1 MLRATRG
8 FGILENFLSIQ
19 RMKLAQNSIKKHNK
33 SGKILDIGCGA
44 YPLFLINSE
53 FEEKVGIDQIHNP
66 REIKHL
72 NLTLKNYDLTKEKAL
87 PFHKNSFDTIT
98 MLAFIEHID
107 PKKVDSLLK
116 NCYRLLKKDGILF
129 LTTPAKWSH
138 LPLKIMAKLRLV
150 SPDEIKE
157 HKQTYYLK
165 ELVKKLIEAEFEYN
179 KIEKGHFEFFLN
191 LWICAKK

>member
-19 RMKLAQNSIKKHNK
+19 RMKIAQKSIKKHNK
-33 SGKILDIGCGA
+33 TGKILDIGCGT

-53 FEEKVGIDQIHNP
+53 FEEKVGIDQILNP
-66 REIKHL
+66 IEIKDL
-72 NLTLKNYDLTKEKAL
+72 NLSLKNYNLTEEKVL

-116 NCYRLLKKDGILF
+116 NCYNLLKKEGILF

-138 LPLKIMAKLRLV
+138 LPLKIMAKFRLV
-150 SPDEIKE
+150 SPDEIRE
-157 HKQTYYLK
+157 HKQTYYLN
-165 ELVKKLIEAEFEYN
+165 ELVKKLKEAGFEYKN
-179 KIEKGHFEFFLN
+179 IEKGYFEFFLN

>member
-19 RMKLAQNSIKKHNK
+19 RMKLAQKFIKKYNK
-33 SGKILDIGCGA
+33 NGKILDIGCGA
-44 YPLFLINSE
+44 YPLFLINSD
-53 FEEKVGIDQIHNP
+53 FQEKVGIDQIITP
-66 REIKHL
+66 IKIKNL
-72 NLTLKNYDLTKEKAL
+72 NLSLNNYDLTEKNAL
-87 PFHKNSFDTIT
+87 SFQKNTFETIT

-107 PKKVDSLLK
+107 PKKVDSLFK
-116 NCYRLLKKDGILF
+116 NCYNLLKKGGILF

-138 LPLKIMAKLRLV
+138 LPLKIMSKFRLV

-157 HKQTYYLK
+157 HKYAYYLQ
-165 ELVKKLIEAEFEYN
+165 ELVNKLKKSGFKQEN
-179 KIEKGHFEFFLN
+179 IEKGYFEFFLN